1 MASWLGPFL
10 PCWEKREAVSVEPF
24 KNILPGILWRSGSSV
39 LSKEELQDPDLLLGG
54 LLLLP
59 GPGTWGEPWRDL
71 LLPPPDDKQDPISRA
86 LIKLIKHS
94 KPPTQSKPLFSGDG
108 PFGTLFNSLIARI
121 VNWTQPPI
129 WPLNWV
135 VLKIK
140 FLTKIFRRVLKGINF
155 IAIRQIQT
163 VESDK
168 TRTSKK
174 NLSCKQRVL
183 IEFIRNRWLF
193 YPESHP

>member
-121 VNWTQPPI
+121 VNCNTTTD
-129 WPLNWV
+129 
-135 VLKIK
+135 
-140 FLTKIFRRVLKGINF
+140 LTSELGGAQDQIFNKNLQKGAQRNQLYSYQTNTNCR
-155 IAIRQIQT
+155 IRQNKNFQE
-163 VESDK
+163 ES
-168 TRTSKK
+168 
-174 NLSCKQRVL
+174 
-183 IEFIRNRWLF
+183 
-193 YPESHP
+193 